1 MPFKKGHKFY
11 KGGEKGWFKKGQIP
25 YYLGK
30 KMSLESREKMRLAK
44 LKNPTRYWLGKKRD
58 VETINKI
65 IKKKKGIH
73 NKKLSGANSYFWKGG
88 VTPINKVI
96 RMSLETKLWR
106 EAVFIRDNWTCQK
119 TGIKGGK
126 LHSHHIQNFAQY
138 PELRFAIDNGIT
150 LSKEAHNEF
159 HKIYGKKNN
168 NREQLNEFLNK

>member
-106 EAVFIRDNWTCQK
+106 EAVFIRDNWTCQSCK
-119 TGIKGGK
+119 AKGGK
-126 LHSHHIQNFAQY
+126 LQAHHIKSFSQY
-138 PELRFAIDNGIT
+138 PELRFSIDNGIT
-150 LSKEAHNEF
+150 LCVNCHKFTDNYGGKSNKKEI
-159 HKIYGKKNN
+159 KGK
-168 NREQLNEFLNK
+168 